1 MAGLIINAAPMVI
14 DYGTWD
20 RSTKQLPRVP
30 ESIPQHCP
38 KFYIFAQKGKAN
50 YPMLLVGAERD
61 KFFGTET
68 FNPLSKYFNHQT
80 LFSNLVNGE
89 GNQAMYERLIPTDAG
104 PEANV
109 VLYLDVLPTEVDL
122 YERNIDGSNKL
133 DINNDPIII
142 GKANGY
148 KVKWV
153 KEHYTTVADFENFGY
168 ETIKP
173 GNQVDPVTGV
183 QSQRYPILGFAATS
197 VGSYGNNCGFR
208 LWAPTVKSSGGQLPV
223 KLMAEKRTYP
233 FNISMINRTNEKTTP
248 KTVPTVFNEAQRLVV
263 FKENTLDPLTNS
275 QVWIGDVA
283 IDAYMNT
290 KDTRYPLQF
299 GNYDKMV
306 AHSNNIDALVK
317 LFHAA
322 EVPYIDQW
330 SDFSDAEDD
339 AYLFNFV
346 SGVTS
351 QNTKYHSFQLVDD
364 VDAIRL
370 TENSNIYTSGSSDGT
385 MNDTVFAELVS
396 ERVKDYMDE
405 NNELHDIAFNV
416 ESIMYDSGFPLET
429 KLDLISFVAI
439 RKDTFLVLSTHDV
452 NDRVLQP
459 SEEQSI
465 AITLRT
471 RAQMYPESDYFG
483 TPVMRCMIIG
493 RSGILRN
500 SLYTKRIPLSAEV
513 AIKSARYM
521 GAANGAWKNGQH
533 FDGAPNHVL
542 DYMTDVS
549 IKWVPNSVRNRHWDV
564 GLNWVLRYD
573 RSSFFFPALKTVY
586 PDDTSVLNS
595 YFTAMAICQLN
606 KVAHSAWR
614 EFSGVSN
621 LTNNQL
627 VDRVNEF
634 VRKRTMGRFDSRY
647 VIKPKAF
654 ISDMDALRGFSW
666 TLPIE
671 IYSPN
676 MKTVMTTWVEA
687 FRLDDFP
694 ELEQERQNF

>member
-1 MAGLIINAAPMVI
+1 MAGQIINAAPMVI

-30 ESIPQHCP
+30 EAIAQHCP
-38 KFYIFAQKGKAN
+38 KFYIFAQKGKGNTPTLA
-50 YPMLLVGAERD
+50 VGAERD
-61 KFFGTET
+61 RFFGIES
-68 FNPLSKYFNHQT
+68 FNPLSNYFNHQT
-80 LFSNLVNGE
+80 VFANLVNAE
-89 GNQAMYERLIPTDAG
+89 GNQAMYERLIPHDAG

-122 YERNIDGSNKL
+122 YQRNIDGSIKL
-133 DINNDPIII
+133 DVNNDKIIT
-142 GKANGY
+142 GKTNGY

-153 KEHYTTVADFENFGY
+153 KEHYTTDTAFENFGF

-173 GNQVDPVTGV
+173 GDQVDPVTGT

-197 VGSYGNNCGFR
+197 KGNYGNNCGFR
-208 LWAPTVKSSGGQLPV
+208 LWAPTVKSSGGQLPQ
-223 KLMAEKRTYP
+223 KLMSEKRTYP
-233 FNISMINRTNEKTTP
+233 FHIAMISRTNEKTTP
-248 KTVPTVFNEAQRLVV
+248 KISKTVFNEAYRLVT

-283 IDAYMNT
+283 IEAYSNT
-290 KDTRYPLQF
+290 RDTRYPLMYGDF
-299 GNYDKMV
+299 DKMV
-306 AHSNNIDALVK
+306 IHSDNVDALVK
-317 LFHAA
+317 MFHQA
-322 EVPYIDQW
+322 EAPHIDQW
-330 SDFSDAEDD
+330 SDFSDKEED
-339 AYLFNFV
+339 AYLFNFI

-351 QNTKYHSFQLVDD
+351 HGTAYNSFQLVDD
-364 VDAIRL
+364 VDSIRL
-370 TENSNIYTSGSSDGT
+370 TENSNIYASGGSDGT
-385 MNDTVFAELVS
+385 MNDQIFAELVS

-405 NNELHDIAFNV
+405 NNELHDIAYNV
-416 ESIMYDSGFPLET
+416 ESIMYDSGFPLQT
-429 KLDLISFVAI
+429 KLDMISFIAI

-459 SEEQSI
+459 SEEQSV

-493 RSGILRN
+493 RSGVLRN
-500 SLYTKRIPLSAEV
+500 SLYKKRLPLSAEV

-521 GAANGAWKNGQH
+521 GAANGSWTSGKN
-533 FDGAPNHVL
+533 FDGAPYHVL
-542 DYMTDVS
+542 DAMTDVS
-549 IKWVPNSVRNRHWDV
+549 IKWVPNSVRNRHWDI

-614 EFSGVSN
+614 EFSGVSS

-634 VRKRTMGRFDSRY
+634 VRKRTQGRFDSRY
-647 VIKPKAF
+647 VIKPNAF